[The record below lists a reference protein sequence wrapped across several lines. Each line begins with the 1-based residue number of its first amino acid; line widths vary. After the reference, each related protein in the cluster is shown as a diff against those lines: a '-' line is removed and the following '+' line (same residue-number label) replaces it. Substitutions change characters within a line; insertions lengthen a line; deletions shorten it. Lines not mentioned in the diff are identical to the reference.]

1 MNTTSLNKKALVE
14 AELAVQVYTDF
25 FGPSSFTHLQITQQT
40 ACNFGQSWP
49 GLVWVPICYYFDLTV
64 RHELGIDWGDR
75 GYWKVVT
82 PHEVA
87 HQWWGH
93 TVGFSSGRDQWMSEG
108 FADMSASLYL
118 SLIEKDPKKFHTFWN
133 DERQLLLER
142 DAQGYRAIDVGP
154 LTMGYRANN
163 SRTGGGIT
171 RRLIYPK
178 GAYVLHMIRMMMHDS
193 RTGDQ
198 RFKETM
204 KDFVNT
210 YRGKAATTEEF
221 KAIVE
226 KHMTRNMDLDGN
238 HRMDWFFNQY
248 VYGTGIAQY
257 NFHASVEPTS
267 DGKTHVKGELTRT
280 GVPETWK
287 DAVPIYAHVGEK
299 ILHLGSLSV
308 THSSEPI
315 DIILPMK
322 IDRLTINEFEDVLAE
337 VKQ

>member
-1 MNTTSLNKKALVE
+1 
-14 AELAVQVYTDF
+14 
-25 FGPSSFTHLQITQQT
+25 
-40 ACNFGQSWP
+40 
-49 GLVWVPICYYFDLTV
+49 
-64 RHELGIDWGDR
+64 
-75 GYWKVVT
+75 
-82 PHEVA
+82 
-87 HQWWGH
+87 
-93 TVGFSSGRDQWMSEG
+93 MSEG